1 MTLKIVLDTNV
12 LVSAMLSPGGN
23 PSLILNAVLDG
34 KLLFYY
40 SRAIMSEYEEVLFRP
55 AFGFNTARVRLL
67 IDTVADIGILENPPV
82 SDITMTDQSDRAF
95 FDVASAVGAFLVTG
109 NLRHY
114 PKEPFIVAPAEMA
127 RKLLTITMER

>member
-1 MTLKIVLDTNV
+1 MLKIVLDTNV
-12 LVSAMLSPGGN
+12 VVSAMLSPGGN

-55 AFGFNTARVRLL
+55 AFGFNVAHVRALL
-67 IDTVADIGILENPPV
+67 DALADVGILENPPA
-82 SDITMTDQSDRAF
+82 SSIAMADQSDRVF
-95 FDVASAVGAFLVTG
+95 FDVACAVEAFLVTG

-114 PKEPFIVAPAEMA
+114 PKESFIVAPAEIA
-127 RKLLTITMER
+127 QKLPAMMENG